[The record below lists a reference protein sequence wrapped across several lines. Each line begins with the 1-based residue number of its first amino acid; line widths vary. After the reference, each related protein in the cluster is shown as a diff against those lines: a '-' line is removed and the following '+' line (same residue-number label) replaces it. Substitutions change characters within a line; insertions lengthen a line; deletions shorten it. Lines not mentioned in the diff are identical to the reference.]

1 MNANWIKNQS
11 EEKILKQISEE
22 YYSDKYE
29 IEYFIKSDDGG
40 RHIEAK
46 VVGQHNATELRLR
59 IPINYNGWRTVV
71 VFTPLEVFLKKKE
84 D

>member
-11 EEKILKQISEE
+11 EENILKQLKEE
-22 YYSDKYE
+22 FKKCKYD
-29 IEYFIKSDDGG
+29 IEFLIKSDDGG

-46 VVGQHNATELRLR
+46 VIGQNNSADLRKKL
-59 IPINYNGWRTVV
+59 PLNYNGWRTIVSS
-71 VFTPLEVFLKKKE
+71 TPLETVLKKK

>member
-11 EEKILKQISEE
+11 EENILKELKEE
-22 YYSDKYE
+22 FKKYKYD
-29 IEYFIKSDDGG
+29 IEFLIKSDDGG

-46 VVGQHNATELRLR
+46 VIGQNNSADLRKKL
-59 IPINYNGWRTVV
+59 PLNYNGWRTIVSY
-71 VFTPLEVFLKKKE
+71 TPLETVLKKK